1 MAIPQILQQLG
12 RSRITLS
19 PQVKQMISMI
29 KSAGNPQLM
38 LNQIMQTNPQLGQV
52 MDIIKQ
58 YGGDANKAFYALAEQ
73 NGIDPQEILNL
84 LK

>member
-1 MAIPQILQQLG
+1 
-12 RSRITLS
+12 
-19 PQVKQMISMI
+19 MISMV
-29 KSAGNPQLM
+29 KNAGNPQMM

-58 YGGDANKAFYALAEQ
+58 YGGDANKAFYDIAQ
-73 NGIDPQEILNL
+73 KNGIDPQEILNL